1 MFPPEREPEGEDPEI
16 TTDQTVTFTATEVT
30 EDGVT
35 VKMNEP
41 DITEGATV
49 KMTKPAMDVEIT
61 ESGITVRM
69 TDKVTDV
76 PTEKVMT
83 EGDVT
88 EPAMAIEITESGIT
102 VGMTDKVTDV
112 PTEKVMTE
120 GDVTEPAMAIE
131 ITESGI
137 TVGMTDKVTD
147 VPTEKNPDGVTD
159 ADLMTGDPNRMDYI
173 MITPESD
180 ESDTDMS
187 DVTEQ
192 ENIR

>member
-1 MFPPEREPEGEDPEI
+1 MFPPKREPEGEDPEI

-35 VKMNEP
+35 AKMNEP
-41 DITEGATV
+41 HITEGATV
-49 KMTKPAMDVEIT
+49 KMTKPAMDV
-61 ESGITVRM
+61 
-69 TDKVTDV
+69 
-76 PTEKVMT
+76 
-83 EGDVT
+83 
-88 EPAMAIEITESGIT
+88 EITESGIT

-137 TVGMTDKVTD
+137 TVGMTDKGTD

-159 ADLMTGDPNRMDYI
+159 ADLMTGEPNRMDYI
-173 MITPESD
+173 VITPD
-180 ESDTDMS
+180 Y
-187 DVTEQ
+187 
-192 ENIR
+192 IRRK

>member
-1 MFPPEREPEGEDPEI
+1 
-16 TTDQTVTFTATEVT
+16 
-30 EDGVT
+30 
-35 VKMNEP
+35 MNEP

-49 KMTKPAMDVEIT
+49 EMTRPTMDVKIT

-76 PTEKVMT
+76 PTEKVM
-83 EGDVT
+83 T

-159 ADLMTGDPNRMDYI
+159 TDLMTGDPNRMDYI
-173 MITPESD
+173 VITPESD
-180 ESDTDMS
+180 ESDTDIS